1 MENGRAKLAHK
12 IFVHRLIFNWIFSN
26 GFNVYIKLIYIS
38 FLFSLDACNAAFVRI
53 KRCFFVSLALP
64 LLLAAFFLFH
74 SIWRVNFAQSSP
86 CYLLAPLPRSAAILF
101 SLSSFFPS
109 LSNSICLSLADSILV
124 SFVLV
129 TVFSRSTLFFSELSD
144 PVFALSSAYL
154 LKLL

>member
-101 SLSSFFPS
+101 SHSLPFFHRYLTPSVSLWPIQFSFHSSLLLF
-109 LSNSICLSLADSILV
+109 LV
-124 SFVLV
+124 DQH
-129 TVFSRSTLFFSELSD
+129 FFSLNS
-144 PVFALSSAYL
+144 VILFSL
-154 LKLL
+154 